1 MTLSNDLLERLVIT
15 TNSNSFLDWL
25 DRRAREHAPW
35 VFPFGLSCCALEHA
49 AAFPG
54 IGLVMDDSAGP
65 ERVRPEEADMMV
77 FGGSINSKLLPT
89 LQALHARLKEPKW
102 VMAVGACA
110 SSGGLYAESYGIS
123 PGLGSEIPVDV
134 YVPGCPP
141 TPEVLKQGFE
151 LMRERMQR
159 NISRWSVQQQL
170 LESRV

>member
-15 TNSNSFLDWL
+15 TNSHSFLDWL
-25 DRRAREHAPW
+25 ERRTREHSPW

-54 IGLVMDDSAGP
+54 VGIIMDDSAGP
-65 ERVRPEEADMMV
+65 ERVHPEEADMMV
-77 FGGSINSKLLPT
+77 FGGSVNSKLLPT
-89 LQALHARLKEPKW
+89 LKALHDRLKEPKW

-110 SSGGLYAESYGIS
+110 SSGGLYVDSYGIS
-123 PGLGSEIPVDV
+123 PGLGIEIPVDV

-151 LMRERMQR
+151 LMRERMLR
-159 NISRWSVQQQL
+159 NISRWKLEQQRP
-170 LESRV
+170 EDRA